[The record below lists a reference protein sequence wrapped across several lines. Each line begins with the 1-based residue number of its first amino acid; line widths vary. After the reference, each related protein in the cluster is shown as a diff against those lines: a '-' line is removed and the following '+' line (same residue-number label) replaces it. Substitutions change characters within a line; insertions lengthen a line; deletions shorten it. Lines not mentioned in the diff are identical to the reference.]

1 MSDETGF
8 DYERSDIESRDIAW
22 LAAGLALF
30 VLVTP
35 LLMPLAFPQSMSHR
49 TPSAPPALSSD
60 APRLE
65 ITPREDLHRFDRAEA
80 ELTSSS
86 YGWTDRNHGVARIPV
101 KRAMD
106 LLAQR
111 GLAGWPKP

>member
-1 MSDETGF
+1 MSDDTGF
-8 DYERSDIESRDIAW
+8 DYERTDIESATIAW

-30 VLVTP
+30 VIAIPLV
-35 LLMPLAFPQSMSHR
+35 MPFAFPQSMQHR
-49 TPSAPPALSSD
+49 TPSAPPPLRND

-65 ITPREDLHRFDRAEA
+65 VTPKEDLQRFDRSEA
-80 ELTSSS
+80 ELTNS
-86 YGWTDRNHGVARIPV
+86 YGWTDRSRGTVRIPV
-101 KRAMD
+101 DRAIE